1 MATQPINTTIPI
13 GAEDISGGQG
23 FFVGG
28 QTAPITP
35 VKSNITPVVDST
47 NLMKAPKTSFDIN
60 SLLTENNKSYQSY
73 IKNMEG
79 LQKQYSQ
86 ALAPD
91 DNITNLTKQ
100 LNDLRNQSLNTN
112 LASQSGI
119 QKAGQQVIPMEFIVG
134 QQQNIAQQ
142 ANLQLQ
148 TLAAQQAPLID
159 QLTLAKDSKAQLL
172 KGLEV
177 LMQFG
182 KDNYTS
188 ATEHTNFVLSLQK
201 YQKELDQLDK
211 AEQTAA
217 KEFAMTNNVIKPF
230 YEVSG
235 TVYRTSDGKA
245 YSTPEQL
252 AADGGSFADVQK
264 VVAKPDYSG
273 LPAVAAEYEYAKNQ
287 GYTGSFEQ
295 YQNADANRKVRASGG
310 SSSSSSTP
318 KSTTDASVRKYI
330 EANRKANPD
339 TPWYDLWG
347 ELADDIKTNLEVNPN
362 NYDNLFWELLHPE
375 GSAGY
380 DKYVKNKRN

>member
-1 MATQPINTTIPI
+1 
-13 GAEDISGGQG
+13 
-23 FFVGG
+23 
-28 QTAPITP
+28 
-35 VKSNITPVVDST
+35 
-47 NLMKAPKTSFDIN
+47 
-60 SLLTENNKSYQSY
+60 
-73 IKNMEG
+73 
-79 LQKQYSQ
+79 
-86 ALAPD
+86 
-91 DNITNLTKQ
+91 
-100 LNDLRNQSLNTN
+100 
-112 LASQSGI
+112 
-119 QKAGQQVIPMEFIVG
+119 
-134 QQQNIAQQ
+134 
-142 ANLQLQ
+142 
-148 TLAAQQAPLID
+148 
-159 QLTLAKDSKAQLL
+159 
-172 KGLEV
+172 
-177 LMQFG
+177 
-182 KDNYTS
+182 
-188 ATEHTNFVLSLQK
+188 
-201 YQKELDQLDK
+201 
-211 AEQTAA
+211 
-217 KEFAMTNNVIKPF
+217 MTNNVIKPF